1 MVLKKERGN
10 MTKKRLLCNLVIRDE
25 SFYLCSV
32 VYNMYEGWEGWG
44 LYCVWCVVWWCVVW
58 WGVVGCGVVGCGVVG
73 WAGVGRC
80 QVRCRA

>member
-10 MTKKRLLCNLVIRDE
+10 MTKKRLLCNLVIRVE

-44 LYCVWCVVWWCVVW
+44 YIACGVWCGAVR
-58 WGVVGCGVVGCGVVG
+58 CGVVWCGVV
-73 WAGVGRC
+73 WCNVVWCGVVWCGVVWC
-80 QVRCRA
+80 GVVL